1 MLWVV
6 EGAAVDDVGSRS
18 PRLTSPDHQ
27 LRHVVDDGRTSRSH
41 VPVTVSLLAA
51 EPDSGLGFDVTGDQT
66 GAVFVREVFD
76 HGPATQTGKIRPGDI
91 MLPMKKLLFWKKMLC
106 SGNLIL
112 CRLAKCCDAS
122 MFALAAK
129 YHIEPHDAVRSSVAR
144 IKDSFWF
151 YFSELV

>member
-1 MLWVV
+1 MKVSNRCSII
-6 EGAAVDDVGSRS
+6 A
-18 PRLTSPDHQ
+18 RL
-27 LRHVVDDGRTSRSH
+27 
-41 VPVTVSLLAA
+41 PVSIL
-51 EPDSGLGFDVTGDQT
+51 
-66 GAVFVREVFD
+66 
-76 HGPATQTGKIRPGDI
+76 
-91 MLPMKKLLFWKKMLC
+91 LPMKKLLFWKKMLC

-112 CRLAKCCDAS
+112 CRLAKCRDA